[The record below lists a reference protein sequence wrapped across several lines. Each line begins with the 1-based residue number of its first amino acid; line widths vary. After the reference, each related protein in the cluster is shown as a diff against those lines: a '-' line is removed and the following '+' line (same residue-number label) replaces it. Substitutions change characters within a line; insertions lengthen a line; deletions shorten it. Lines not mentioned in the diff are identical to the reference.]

1 MAVSAIVG
9 GSLIGAG
16 ATAYG
21 ASKAADAQKSAAK
34 SAAATQM
41 YMFNKMQDNLSPYM
55 KGGLESYN
63 QLLGA
68 MPELTKTFN
77 PTMEQLEQTPGYQWA
92 LNQGLKGTQNS
103 YAAKGLGT
111 SGAAMKGAAEYAQ
124 GLASNTYQQQLQN
137 YMAQNLQK
145 YNMLMGGTQIGQS
158 SAAGVGAA
166 GIQTG
171 QGVANSLM
179 AGGNAS
185 AAGWNALGSAGNQL
199 GGNLMQYGLMN
210 SMGMFNNAGANSGG
224 TVLGGMGPL
233 SLFA

>member
-1 MAVSAIVG
+1 MAVTGIVAAG
-9 GSLIGAG
+9 ALGAG

-21 ASKAADAQKSAAK
+21 ASKAADAQTSAARTG
-34 SAAATQM
+34 AATQM
-41 YMFNKMQDNLSPYM
+41 AMFNKMQENLAPYM

-68 MPELTKTFN
+68 MPELTAKFN
-77 PTMEQLEQTPGYQWA
+77 PTMAQLEQTPGYQWA
-92 LNQGLKGTQNS
+92 LDQGLKGTQNS
-103 YAAKGLGT
+103 YAAKGLGS

-166 GIQTG
+166 GITTG
-171 QGVANSLM
+171 QGIAQSYMN
-179 AGGNAS
+179 AGNAQ
-185 AAGWNALGSAGNQL
+185 AAA
-199 GGNLMQYGLMN
+199 YN
-210 SMGMFNNAGANSGG
+210 SMGQAGQNFGNNMMGLMYSQSQGGGGAGASNGV
-224 TVLGGMGPL
+224 VLGGSPWQF
-233 SLFA
+233 SLFS